1 MGNLPAVKSWVFYV
15 MPDLYSGLWL
25 FWLPGKHR
33 RWIVSQ
39 FLGCRMSK
47 CTIIHDG
54 LCLKWTSL
62 HHLFPMATLDGFT
75 KDLPSWREG
84 SRTII
89 QNDDNHANQ
98 IQSFLRAVPKCW
110 ACLETRHRW
119 KWSCWDWTKRA
130 RERETFK
137 SSLLSHLVTPARS
150 LHEPVVIVGLSSEAE
165 KLLDLVVLLCCT
177 ESRLLLFF
185 FELAANCCF
194 LLFKNTQR
202 WVTQTLARS
211 LFFLQISARLLLLLS
226 S

>member
-98 IQSFLRAVPKCW
+98 IQSFLRAVEVIVLGLNK
-110 ACLETRHRW
+110 E
-119 KWSCWDWTKRA
+119 SS
-130 RERETFK
+130 RERRSNPVCFLT
-137 SSLLSHLVTPARS
+137 SSH
-150 LHEPVVIVGLSSEAE
+150 
-165 KLLDLVVLLCCT
+165 LLDLCMNRLWLSVWARRLKSFWTSSSSYVAQNLGCC
-177 ESRLLLFF
+177 SS
-185 FELAANCCF
+185 
-194 LLFKNTQR
+194 
-202 WVTQTLARS
+202 S
-211 LFFLQISARLLLLLS
+211 LS
-226 S
+226 